1 MTRIW
6 TIVAVGLITVGVITM
21 AGPTFGFSS
30 LAADRGVQVTAVDDP
45 NAFLGVVDNSGS
57 TDADIGNSN
66 DESSLYY
73 LNDNAGEFSSASAIS
88 ADVTGFNGEAT
99 SLNARVEADS
109 GTDDYVVTVDC
120 GSSNRKGDGTVTVD
134 IVAADGIRVEMERT
148 TAETISVNC
157 RGGGNGKTG
166 DGFDNLRVGDVDAYT
181 SPGDDRQEF
190 AFTPSS
196 KLNSGN
202 GEVRIDLNDAHP
214 DAVDYEAPP
223 TYYPDVTLTQGS
235 GWVEYDDTTHEIVY
249 HAGSQDKAGNEIR
262 ISVGDYAAYEPSGPH
277 EVTFTRTKSG
287 AQGNTFF
294 SVVDTGN
301 TPLENVDVSDVP
313 RDSQYDDGESQTFAF
328 TFGLEPSG
336 SDQLAIDLTEPQ
348 NGGVDYSQID
358 WGGNARG
365 ITVVNGGGSAWY
377 DSDTNEIRY
386 QANGDSKG
394 DRVEIRVRG
403 YATDSS
409 GGPYEVPV
417 RWERTGAH
425 ESDSF
430 VIE

>member
-1 MTRIW
+1 MTRIR
-6 TIVAVGLITVGVITM
+6 TIIAVGLIVVGVVTM
-21 AGPTFGFSS
+21 AGPMFGFSS
-30 LAADRGVQVTAVDDP
+30 LAADRGVQVAAVDDP
-45 NAFLGVVDNSGS
+45 NGFLGVVDNSGS
-57 TDADIGNSN
+57 TDANIRNSN

-73 LNDNAGEFSSASAIS
+73 LNDNAGEFSSADAIS
-88 ADVTGFNGEAT
+88 ADVTAFNGET
-99 SLNARVEADS
+99 TELDARVEADS
-109 GTDDYVVTVDC
+109 GSNDYVVTVDC
-120 GSSNRKGDGTVTVD
+120 GNSNQKGDGTVTVD
-134 IVAADGIRVEMERT
+134 LFAAEGVRVELERM

-166 DGFDNLRVGDVDAYT
+166 DGFDSLRVGDVDAYT
-181 SPGDDRQEF
+181 SPGGDRQEF
-190 AFTPSS
+190 VFTPSS

-214 DAVDYEAPP
+214 NAVDYEAPP
-223 TYYPDVTLTQGS
+223 AYYPDVTLHQGS
-235 GWVEYDDTTHEIVY
+235 GWVEYDENTHEIVY

-262 ISVGDYAAYEPSGPH
+262 ISVGDYGSYEPSGPY

-294 SVVDTGN
+294 NVVDTGT

-313 RDSQYDDGESQTFAF
+313 PDSQYNDGESQTFAF

-336 SDQLAIDLTEPQ
+336 SDQLAIDLTEPH
-348 NGGVDYSQID
+348 NSGVNYSQID
-358 WGGNARG
+358 WGGDARG

-403 YATDSS
+403 YTTDSS
-409 GGPYEVPV
+409 GGPYEVPI
-417 RWERTGAH
+417 RWERTGTH